1 MVCGCTPR
9 TQTDRGGRGCDL
21 MSSYYFT
28 IIGTRDNPVYEL
40 EFSTFKS
47 VGSGQTAPGVSQFAA
62 NVKEILPFISHSS
75 LDLIEDSQWS
85 LNQFYLG
92 KIDLFYGLLVNAF
105 ITQGNIKFVLCFD
118 TNSMSGPSTTNK
130 NDDNSIKQFFS
141 EAYDLY
147 TKCLLNPFY
156 SVNDAI
162 TSPDFDMRVK
172 SLARKYL

>member
-1 MVCGCTPR
+1 MRSLLKVVG
-9 TQTDRGGRGCDL
+9 L
-21 MSSYYFT
+21 LVESFMSSYYFT

-40 EFSTFKS
+40 EFSSFKGAPS
-47 VGSGQTAPGVSQFAA
+47 SQVVPGVSQFSAS
-62 NVKEILPFISHSS
+62 VKEILPFISHSS
-75 LDLIEDSQWS
+75 LDLIEDSQWT

-118 TNSMSGPSTTNK
+118 ANGNTGPFPSSK

-162 TSPDFDMRVK
+162 TSPDFDMRLK